1 MRAGEPDGGAEP
13 TVAAVIPVYNGAAF
27 VAEAI
32 ESVLA
37 QTHPVAEC
45 VVVDDGSTDATAEV
59 VGRFG
64 APVRLIRQA
73 NAGVATA
80 RNRGAAESAARY
92 VAFLDADD
100 AWKPDKLE
108 RQLAAAAA
116 GPTLVVCDLEL
127 FDETGAV
134 IGRIAMRPGPETLRD
149 MVLFEGVETVSCSS
163 TALLERS
170 RFDALGGF
178 DPRLSQSADWDFLA
192 RAWLAASVVA
202 VPEPLVRYRVHG
214 ANMSRNVSLLERD
227 MTYAFAKL
235 FARDDLPD
243 DVRASRRRAEANLHR
258 MLAGSYFR
266 QRAVKGFAR
275 ATARSIARDPSALRW
290 YAAFPL
296 RRLRARRGAHPET
309 VRRTASSPS
318 APTDSPP

>member
-1 MRAGEPDGGAEP
+1 VRAGEPGGGAEP

-59 VGRFG
+59 VSRFG

-80 RNRGAAESAARY
+80 RNRGAAESTARY

-108 RQLAAAAA
+108 RQLAAATSGRA
-116 GPTLVVCDLEL
+116 LVVCDLEV

-134 IGRIAMRPGPETLRD
+134 IGRVGMQPGPDTLRD
-149 MVLFEGVETVSCSS
+149 MVLFEGVDTVSCSS
-163 TALLERS
+163 TALLERTL
-170 RFDALGGF
+170 FDELGGF

-214 ANMSRNVSLLERD
+214 ANMSRNVALLERD

-235 FARDDLPD
+235 FARDDLPE
-243 DVRASRRRAEANLHR
+243 DVRSCRRRAEANLHR

-266 QRAVKGFAR
+266 RRGPVGFAR
-275 ATARSIARDPSALRW
+275 NAGRSVMRDPAAIR
-290 YAAFPL
+290 YFAAFPL
-296 RRLRARRGAHPET
+296 RRASAWRR
-309 VRRTASSPS
+309 RLTAEK
-318 APTDSPP
+318 